1 MQCQEAYST
10 FCENFIFA
18 SGLITFVLLILM
30 NPRIKICCIGSIEEA
45 KMAIKYGASAIGL
58 VSEMPSGP
66 GVIPEDL
73 ITEIAL
79 SVPQSIFTF
88 LLTSKRDTASI
99 IEQQKR
105 CKVNTIQICDSL
117 AEGDYT
123 DFRKE
128 LPEIKII
135 QVIHV
140 VDESSVEQSISIAPL
155 VDGLLLDSGDV
166 NSSVKE
172 LGGTGRIH
180 NWNLSRA
187 IVKST
192 QTPVWLAGGLNPEN
206 IVDAIKTVSPFGVD
220 LCSGVRSDGKL
231 DELKLAQFVNNINN
245 I

>member
-1 MQCQEAYST
+1 
-10 FCENFIFA
+10 
-18 SGLITFVLLILM
+18 
-30 NPRIKICCIGSIEEA
+30 
-45 KMAIKYGASAIGL
+45 MAINYGASAIGL

-66 GVIPEDL
+66 GVIQEEL

-79 SVPQSIFTF
+79 SVPKSISTF

-105 CKVNTIQICDSL
+105 CKVNTIQICDSIE
-117 AEGDYT
+117 EGNYT

-140 VDESSVEQSISIAPL
+140 VDESSIDEAISIAPL
-155 VDGLLLDSGDV
+155 VDGLLLDSGNL

-172 LGGTGRIH
+172 LGGTGRTH
-180 NWNLSRA
+180 NWALSKA
-187 IVKST
+187 IVKSI

-206 IVDAIKTVSPFGVD
+206 IVDAINAVSPFGVD

-231 DELKLAQFVNNINN
+231 DELKLAQFVKNINS

>member
-1 MQCQEAYST
+1 
-10 FCENFIFA
+10 
-18 SGLITFVLLILM
+18 M

-140 VDESSVEQSISIAPL
+140 VDESSVEQSVSIAPL

>member
-1 MQCQEAYST
+1 
-10 FCENFIFA
+10 
-18 SGLITFVLLILM
+18 
-30 NPRIKICCIGSIEEA
+30 
-45 KMAIKYGASAIGL
+45 MAIKYGASAIGL

-79 SVPQSIFTF
+79 SVHKSISTF

-105 CKVNTIQICDSL
+105 CKVNTIQLCDSL

-128 LPEIKII
+128 IPGINII

-140 VDESSVEQSISIAPL
+140 VDKSSVEEAISIAPL
-155 VDGLLLDSGDV
+155 VDGLLLDSGNV
-166 NSSVKE
+166 KSSIKE
-172 LGGTGRIH
+172 LGGTGRTH
-180 NWNLSRA
+180 NWALSRA
-187 IVKST
+187 IVKSS

-206 IVDAIKTVSPFGVD
+206 IIAAIEAVSPFGVD
-220 LCSGVRSDGKL
+220 ICSGVRSDGKL
-231 DELKLAQFVNNINN
+231 DELKLAQFVNNING

>member
-1 MQCQEAYST
+1 
-10 FCENFIFA
+10 
-18 SGLITFVLLILM
+18 M
-30 NPRIKICCIGSIEEA
+30 NPRIKICCIGNIEEA

-231 DELKLAQFVNNINN
+231 DELKLAQFVKNINS

>member
-1 MQCQEAYST
+1 
-10 FCENFIFA
+10 
-18 SGLITFVLLILM
+18 
-30 NPRIKICCIGSIEEA
+30 
-45 KMAIKYGASAIGL
+45 MAIKYGASAIGL

-79 SVPQSIFTF
+79 SVPKSISTF

-105 CKVNTIQICDSL
+105 YKVNTIQLCDSL

-128 LPEIKII
+128 IPGINII

-140 VDESSVEQSISIAPL
+140 VDKSSVEEAISIAPL
-155 VDGLLLDSGDV
+155 VDGLLLDSGNV
-166 NSSVKE
+166 KSSIKE
-172 LGGTGRIH
+172 LGGTGRTH
-180 NWNLSRA
+180 NWALSRA
-187 IVKST
+187 IVKSS

-206 IVDAIKTVSPFGVD
+206 IIAAIEAVSPFGVD
-220 LCSGVRSDGKL
+220 ICSGVRSDGKL
-231 DELKLAQFVNNINN
+231 DELKLAQFVNNINS

>member
-1 MQCQEAYST
+1 
-10 FCENFIFA
+10 
-18 SGLITFVLLILM
+18 
-30 NPRIKICCIGSIEEA
+30 
-45 KMAIKYGASAIGL
+45 MAINYGASAIGL

-79 SVPQSIFTF
+79 SVPKSILTF

-99 IEQQKR
+99 IEQQIR
-105 CKVNTIQICDSL
+105 CKVNTIQLCDSL

-128 LPEIKII
+128 IPGINII

-140 VDESSVEQSISIAPL
+140 VDKSSVEEAISIAPL
-155 VDGLLLDSGDV
+155 VDGLLLDSGNV
-166 NSSVKE
+166 KSSIKE
-172 LGGTGRIH
+172 LGGTGRTH
-180 NWNLSRA
+180 NWALSRA
-187 IVKST
+187 IVKSS

-206 IVDAIKTVSPFGVD
+206 IIAAIEAVSPFGVD
-220 LCSGVRSDGKL
+220 ICSGVRSDGKL
-231 DELKLAQFVNNINN
+231 DELKLAQFVNNINS

>member
-1 MQCQEAYST
+1 
-10 FCENFIFA
+10 
-18 SGLITFVLLILM
+18 
-30 NPRIKICCIGSIEEA
+30 
-45 KMAIKYGASAIGL
+45 MAINYGASAIGL

-79 SVPQSIFTF
+79 SVPKSISTF

-105 CKVNTIQICDSL
+105 YKVNTIQLCDSL

-128 LPEIKII
+128 IPGINII

-140 VDESSVEQSISIAPL
+140 VDKSSVEEAISIAPL
-155 VDGLLLDSGDV
+155 VDGLLLDSGNV
-166 NSSVKE
+166 KSSIKE
-172 LGGTGRIH
+172 LGGTGRTH
-180 NWNLSRA
+180 NWALSRA
-187 IVKST
+187 IVKSS

-206 IVDAIKTVSPFGVD
+206 IIAAIEAVSPFGVD
-220 LCSGVRSDGKL
+220 ICSGVRSDGKL
-231 DELKLAQFVNNINN
+231 DELKLAQFVNNINS

>member
-1 MQCQEAYST
+1 
-10 FCENFIFA
+10 
-18 SGLITFVLLILM
+18 
-30 NPRIKICCIGSIEEA
+30 
-45 KMAIKYGASAIGL
+45 MAINYGASAIGL

-79 SVPQSIFTF
+79 SVPKSISTF

-99 IEQQKR
+99 IEQQIR
-105 CKVNTIQICDSL
+105 CKVNTIQLCDSL

-128 LPEIKII
+128 IPGINII

-140 VDESSVEQSISIAPL
+140 VDKSSVEEAISIAPL
-155 VDGLLLDSGDV
+155 VDGLLLDSGNV
-166 NSSVKE
+166 KSSIKE
-172 LGGTGRIH
+172 LGGTGRTH
-180 NWNLSRA
+180 NWALSRA
-187 IVKST
+187 IVKSS

-206 IVDAIKTVSPFGVD
+206 IIAAIEAVSPFGVD
-220 LCSGVRSDGKL
+220 ICSGVRSDGKL
-231 DELKLAQFVNNINN
+231 DELKLSQFVNNINS

>member
-1 MQCQEAYST
+1 
-10 FCENFIFA
+10 
-18 SGLITFVLLILM
+18 
-30 NPRIKICCIGSIEEA
+30 
-45 KMAIKYGASAIGL
+45 MAIKYGASAIGL

-79 SVPQSIFTF
+79 SVPKSISTF

-140 VDESSVEQSISIAPL
+140 VDESSVEQSVSIAPL

-231 DELKLAQFVNNINN
+231 DELKLAQYVKNINS